1 MLKGIELFEISF
13 LILFFTIDLAAS
25 NLHSRWFCESSYS
38 KIWFSLF
45 KIMKDGHLFNVL
57 MFYIQY
63 IYIFFELFFLLDKR
77 LNLLSKFYFFNS
89 FIFYEIIL
97 FFNIFL
103 TIKFLYHF
111 LIHLYL
117 FLYLIYYYFHCY
129 YKKIIID
136 VSVLKFILLN
146 LVHFAIF
153 VCGFF

>member
-1 MLKGIELFEISF
+1 
-13 LILFFTIDLAAS
+13 
-25 NLHSRWFCESSYS
+25 
-38 KIWFSLF
+38 
-45 KIMKDGHLFNVL
+45 MKDGHLFNVL